1 MADHQNQ
8 DALDAM
14 TDEDIISLMNFVDQ
28 VGGIDEARAAMEAL
42 SELKN
47 AA

>member
-8 DALDAM
+8 DALDSMA
-14 TDEDIISLMNFVDQ
+14 DEDIINLMNFVEQ
-28 VGGIDEARAAMEAL
+28 IGGIEEARAAMEAL

>member
-1 MADHQNQ
+1 MTDQQAH
-8 DALDAM
+8 DALNAIA
-14 TDEDIISLMNFVDQ
+14 DEQIINLMEFVEE
-28 VGGIDEARAAMEAL
+28 VGGIEEARAAMEAL